1 MTLAEAIQRCDTLK
15 PNSYTAPEKIE
26 WLSRLDGRVKIEI
39 IDTHEVLENEDV
51 VFEGY
56 TEDTDLLKTV
66 LLVPSPYDELYLYW
80 LQAQI
85 DYNNGE
91 INKYNNNISMFNS
104 AYSDYAAYYNRTHMP
119 LGYNHNYAFQVK
131 KVETVEFEDKLTG
144 ETLTRDNVVDSR
156 VIYGKTYAEAC
167 AKNNIK
173 AEEYKIVNKWTI
185 KQGFKF
191 F

>member
-26 WLSRLDGRVKIEI
+26 WLSRLDGRVKLEI
-39 IDTHEVLENEDV
+39 IDTHEGAEDV

-56 TEDTDLLKTV
+56 TEDTSLLDTV
-66 LLVPSPYDELYLYW
+66 LLVPSPYDEIYLYW

-104 AYSDYAAYYNRTHMP
+104 AYSDYASYYNRTHMP
-119 LGYNHNYAFQVK
+119 LSHK
-131 KVETVEFEDKLTG
+131 
-144 ETLTRDNVVDSR
+144 
-156 VIYGKTYAEAC
+156 
-167 AKNNIK
+167 
-173 AEEYKIVNKWTI
+173 
-185 KQGFKF
+185 FKF